1 MKQFLILTFL
11 ISLFTL
17 GGTFAQFTE
26 FHPELDWFTIKGK
39 HVEVHYHNGAERTAK
54 VVAKIAD
61 EVWAP
66 ICSLYDY
73 EPDKVHYV
81 IKDLDDYSNGATY
94 FFDNKIEIWTS
105 ALDFDLR
112 GTHNWLRNV
121 ISHEFTHLVQIQ
133 SAMKL
138 SRSVPAVFL
147 QLLNY
152 QEERRPDILYGY
164 PNYVISYPIASVN
177 VPAWFAEGT
186 AQYMRQEFDYDN
198 WDSHRDMILRSY
210 VLDGNMLTWNEMGVF
225 GKTSLGNE
233 SVYNSGFALTRYIAQ
248 QYGEDKLR
256 EISEKLGKLGNFTID
271 AAFEDVLG
279 KNGNE
284 IYNEWKSYLEK
295 DYSQRVEK
303 IRTNLVEG
311 EMIADKGFGN
321 FYPTFSKDGKK
332 IYYISNKSS
341 DYFSPSSIYEY
352 DLETKTEK
360 SLVVGVRSTYS
371 WIPGTNKILYSKITE
386 DNPNWYNVHDI
397 FIYDVDEDEET
408 RLTENLRANQPDVS
422 GDGKKIAF
430 LFQKDG
436 TTNLGI
442 IDIDGKNFKAL
453 TEFSNGEQ
461 VYNPKFS
468 NDDSFII
475 FDYSYHQTRDI
486 AKVNVDGSDFE
497 FVIQTNKD
505 ERNPTFDKNGNI
517 IYASDE
523 TGIFN
528 IYSLNGSTKEKKQL
542 TNVLGG
548 AFMPAID
555 ENGKITYAGYT
566 SSGYKIFLIDNDE
579 QIDVV
584 EGNSYVWRKNP
595 PLDLSKPNG
604 DIGKFNVDSLKNF
617 NDYETP
623 EYVETKYSGAFSTL
637 SFFPYIRFD
646 NYNTENS
653 FWQRIKPG
661 VYVAS
666 NDMLNR
672 YSIFAGADINAVWER
687 DLFFIFEYKNKLP
700 LLSLIG
706 LRPELSAELYSVS
719 RKSDVDVL
727 FGADTVNGNVSYDQI
742 IPTEVTYN
750 LLEFDFAARH
760 QIINRYNDLELRF
773 IFSRYT
779 ATLASFIIPTDGEPI
794 LYPTS
799 DDTYFIGRDFRV
811 SYNFEALKP
820 TRDTDINPV
829 GMSLDIIYDYEWNEF
844 NDEGEYVIE
853 DGLLVPSY
861 NDYNFHRILFD
872 GSLYSQL
879 WGDHTLT
886 TRLVGGTILGPA
898 VPDFFD
904 FYLGGLIG
912 MKAYPFY
919 SISGNEIAWVNFTYR
934 FPLWRNIDYKLSF
947 LYFDK
952 IFLSFHF
959 DYGNA
964 WTGNFTSFS
973 DFKKGA
979 GAEIRLDMN
988 SYYLFPTAIFFN
1000 ASYGFDK
1007 FDKVVEQGVATY
1019 GKEWRF
1025 YGGILFGFDIVN
1037 SKTAFTNPNR
1047 LR

>member
-1 MKQFLILTFL
+1 MKKFFLILILSL
-11 ISLFTL
+11 ICKSGFP
-17 GGTFAQFTE
+17 QFTE

-39 HVEVHYHNGAERTAK
+39 HIEVHYHSGAERTAK

-61 EVWAP
+61 EIWDP

-81 IKDLDDYSNGATY
+81 IKDIDDYSNGATY

-121 ISHEFTHLVQIQ
+121 ISHEFTHLVQLQ
-133 SAMKL
+133 AAMKL
-138 SRSVPAVFL
+138 SRSVPAIFL

-164 PNYVISYPIASVN
+164 PNYVISYPIASIN

-210 VLDGNMLTWNEMGVF
+210 VLDGNMLTYNQMGVF

-233 SVYNSGFALTRYIAQ
+233 SVYNSGFALTRYISQ

-256 EISEKLGKLGNFTID
+256 TITEKLGKLGNFTID

-279 KNGNE
+279 KDGNE
-284 IYNEWKSYLEK
+284 IYNEWQNYLLE
-295 DYSQRVEK
+295 DYSNRIKKVK
-303 IRTNLVEG
+303 SNLIEG
-311 EMIADKGFGN
+311 EKIADKGFGN
-321 FYPTFSKDGKK
+321 FYPTFSSDGNK

-341 DYFSPSSIYEY
+341 DYFSPSSIFEY
-352 DLETKTEK
+352 DIETKTEK
-360 SLVVGVRSTYS
+360 ALVGGVRSTYS

-386 DNPNWYNVHDI
+386 DNPNWYNVHDL
-397 FIYDVDEDEET
+397 FIYDVDKKDGT
-408 RLTENLRANQPDVS
+408 RLTRNLRANQPDVS
-422 GDGKKIAF
+422 KDGKRIVF

-436 TTNLGI
+436 TTNLGV
-442 IDIDGKNFKAL
+442 IDIDGSNFRAI
-453 TEFSNGEQ
+453 TSFENGEQ
-461 VYNPKFS
+461 VYNPRFS

-486 AKVNVDGSDFE
+486 AKVNVDGSGFE
-497 FVIQTNKD
+497 FIIQTDKD
-505 ERNPTFDKNGNI
+505 ERNPVFDRNGNL

-523 TGIFN
+523 TGIYN
-528 IYSLNGSTKEKKQL
+528 IYSLNLSTKEKKQL
-542 TNVLGG
+542 TNVIGG
-548 AFMPAID
+548 AFMPD
-555 ENGKITYAGYT
+555 VSESGDLTFAGYT
-566 SSGYKIFLIDNDE
+566 STGYKIFHIKNEE
-579 QIDVV
+579 QKEVSSTV
-584 EGNSYVWRKNP
+584 SYVLRMNP
-595 PLDLSKPNG
+595 PLDMSKPNG
-604 DIGKFNVDSLKNF
+604 DIEQFDIESLRDF
-617 NDYETP
+617 HDYETP
-623 EYVETKYSGAFSTL
+623 EYEASRYSGAFSTL
-637 SFFPYIRFD
+637 SFFPFIRFD
-646 NYNTENS
+646 NYNTKNS

-661 VYVAS
+661 LYVAS

-700 LLSLIG
+700 LLFDLG
-706 LRPELSAELYSVS
+706 LKPELSAELYSIS

-727 FGADTVNGNVSYDQI
+727 FGPDTVNGNVTYDQI

-750 LLEFDFAARH
+750 LLEFDLAARH

-779 ATLASFIIPTDGEPI
+779 ATIASFLIETGGNPI

-799 DDTYFIGRDFRV
+799 DDTYFIGRNLRL
-811 SYNFEALKP
+811 SYNFEMLKP

-829 GMSLDIIYDYEWNEF
+829 GMAANFIYDYEWNEF

-853 DGLLVPSY
+853 DGLLKPKY
-861 NDYNFHRILFD
+861 NDYNFHRLLFD
-872 GSLYSQL
+872 GKIYFPL
-879 WGDHTLT
+879 WADHTLT

-912 MKAYPFY
+912 FKAYPFY
-919 SISGNEIAWVNFTYR
+919 SLSGNEIAWLNLTYR
-934 FPLWRNIDYKLSF
+934 FPLWRDIDYKLSF

-959 DYGNA
+959 DYGDA
-964 WTGNFTSFS
+964 WTGDIPSIS

-979 GAEIRLDMN
+979 GAEIRLHMN
-988 SYYLFPTAIFFN
+988 SYYLFPTALFFN
-1000 ASYGFDK
+1000 ASYGFDQ

-1025 YGGILFGFDIVN
+1025 YGGILFGFEIVN
-1037 SKTAFTNPNR
+1037 SKQGFTNPNR
-1047 LR
+1047 FR

>member
-1 MKQFLILTFL
+1 MKKLFLALSLSL
-11 ISLFTL
+11 ISNNL
-17 GGTFAQFTE
+17 FAQFTE
-26 FHPELDWFTIKGK
+26 FHPELDWYTIKGE
-39 HVEVHYHNGAERTAK
+39 HIEVHYHVGAERTAK

-61 EVWAP
+61 EVWGP
-66 ICSLYDY
+66 ITSLYQY
-73 EPDKVHYV
+73 EPSKVHYV

-121 ISHEFTHLVQIQ
+121 ISHEFTHMVQLQ
-133 SAMKL
+133 AAMKL

-147 QLLNY
+147 QLINY
-152 QEERRPDILYGY
+152 QEERRPDLLYGY
-164 PNYVISYPIASVN
+164 PNYVISYPIATVN

-248 QYGEDKLR
+248 HYGEDKLR
-256 EISEKLGKLGNFTID
+256 EITKKLGSIGNFTID

-279 KNGNE
+279 KDGNE
-284 IYNEWKSYLEK
+284 IYNEWQNFLVK
-295 DYSQRVEK
+295 DYNKRSEK
-303 IRTNLVEG
+303 VLANLLEG
-311 EMIADKGFGN
+311 EKIADKGFGN
-321 FYPTFSKDGKK
+321 FYPTFSKDSKK

-341 DYFSPSSIYEY
+341 DYFSPSGIYEY
-352 DLETKTEK
+352 DIETKEEK
-360 SLVVGVRSTYS
+360 VLVGGVRSTYS
-371 WIPGTNKILYSKITE
+371 WIPGENKILYSKITE

-397 FIYDVDEDEET
+397 FIYDIDEDEET

-422 GDGKKIAF
+422 NDGEKIVF

-442 IDIDGKNFKAL
+442 VDIDGKNFKAL
-453 TEFSNGEQ
+453 TNFKNGEQ
-461 VYNPKFS
+461 VYNPKFTN
-468 NDDSFII
+468 NDSYII
-475 FDYSYHQTRDI
+475 FDYSYHRTRDI
-486 AKVNVDGSDFE
+486 AKVSLDGGEIE
-497 FVIQTNKD
+497 FVVKTEHD
-505 ERNPTFDKNGNI
+505 ERNPTFDKAGNL

-528 IYSLNGSTKEKKQL
+528 IYSLNPSTKETKQL
-542 TNVLGG
+542 TNVIGG
-548 AFMPAID
+548 AFMPD
-555 ENGKITYAGYT
+555 VSETGELTYSGYT
-566 SSGYKIFLIDNDE
+566 STGYKIFFIKNE
-579 QIDVV
+579 
-584 EGNSYVWRKNP
+584 EHEEFSSSAKYVWRKNS
-595 PLDLSKPNG
+595 PLDMSKPNG
-604 DIGKFNVDSLKNF
+604 DISQFNVDSLRNF

-623 EYVETKYSGAFSTL
+623 DYKEEKYSGAFSSL
-637 SFFPYIRFD
+637 SFFPFVRFD
-646 NYNTENS
+646 NYNTANT
-653 FWQRIKPG
+653 FWQKIKPG

-672 YSIFAGADINAVWER
+672 YSIFAGAALNIRLER
-687 DLFFIFEYKNKLP
+687 DLFLIFEYKNKLP

-706 LRPELSAELYSVS
+706 LKPELSAELYSVS
-719 RKSDVDVL
+719 RKNSGVEFSL
-727 FGADTVNGNVSYDQI
+727 ADGGDTLSTD
-742 IPTEVTYN
+742 VTYN
-750 LLEFDFAARH
+750 LLEFDFAAKHR
-760 QIINRYNDLELRF
+760 IFNRYNNLELRF

-779 ATLASFIIPTDGEPI
+779 ATIGSFTYYNYNNETYE
-794 LYPTS
+794 LVPTS
-799 DDTYFIGRDFRV
+799 DDTYFIGRDFRL

-829 GMSLDIIYDYEWNEF
+829 GMSVDFIYDYEWNQF
-844 NDEGEYVIE
+844 NDEGKYVIE
-853 DGLLVPSY
+853 DGLLKPKY
-861 NDYNFHRILFD
+861 NDFNFHRLLVE
-872 GSLYSQL
+872 GSLYFPIWS
-879 WGDHTLT
+879 DHTLS
-886 TRLVGGTILGPA
+886 TRLAGGTILGPE

-904 FYLGGLIG
+904 FYIGGLIG
-912 MKAYPFY
+912 FKAYPFY
-919 SISGNEIAWVNFTYR
+919 SLSGNEFAWLNLTYR
-934 FPLWRNIDYKLSF
+934 FPLWRDIDYKMSF

-964 WTGNFTSFS
+964 WTGDIPSAS

-988 SYYLFPTAIFFN
+988 SYYLFPTAMFFN
-1000 ASYGFDK
+1000 ASYGFDQ
-1007 FDKVVEQGVATY
+1007 FNKVVDQGVASY

-1047 LR
+1047 IR